1 MDFNP
6 KYFDFIKARVVGVT
20 VPTVDFI
27 PDSEGIISY
36 CARVSNPS
44 NQQNF
49 ESAAGL
55 LKYCMKNGHW
65 SVFDMANI
73 LIEVEAPRDIAR
85 QVLRHSSMK
94 FQEFCVAEDSMI
106 TMIHDS
112 GRSYKRSI
120 KELYDLQESKYKGR
134 ANWTVRHYNEN
145 TKQLEPAAIKEIF
158 KTGLKDCFEMTLESS
173 LTKTGKKV
181 KATADHKFLTLN
193 GWKRL
198 GDITTEDFVAENG
211 IPLYQDPAWLSGA
224 KKVAIATGTGVQ
236 GIADMAG
243 ISYHTARKW
252 LRINSLQFTH
262 AEVAAYTEIWNKH
275 LPSEQQPMFNKSHSK
290 ESRDKMSKS
299 ARSGQDSEFYTD
311 GSFTM
316 EDGPFRKKV
325 TRWSRGYLTELLNK
339 QGGKCAITGLTLT
352 RDDAEVDHILPVYS
366 NPELAFEVSNLQVIS
381 RKEHDKKTQK
391 EKQESRWTIKWK
403 KVSSVNFVGELE
415 TYDMEI
421 DAPSHN
427 YVANGIIT
435 HNSQRYAVAQSLVVR
450 ETRLQD
456 KKNRQN
462 SIELDLTDK
471 EDFDKCLEWE
481 KRQGEV
487 IALVKKHYAWAI
499 ENDIAKECA
508 RVILPE
514 GNTMSYMYANTTVR
528 SAITYLSV
536 RDDEGVTQKEHV
548 YLAKVIKPAI
558 IEHFPFLEELL
569 EK

>member
-1 MDFNP
+1 MEFNP

-73 LIEVEAPRDIAR
+73 LIEVEVPRDIAR

-94 FQEFCVAEDSMI
+94 FQEF
-106 TMIHDS
+106 
-112 GRSYKRSI
+112 
-120 KELYDLQESKYKGR
+120 
-134 ANWTVRHYNEN
+134 
-145 TKQLEPAAIKEIF
+145 
-158 KTGLKDCFEMTLESS
+158 
-173 LTKTGKKV
+173 
-181 KATADHKFLTLN
+181 
-193 GWKRL
+193 
-198 GDITTEDFVAENG
+198 
-211 IPLYQDPAWLSGA
+211 
-224 KKVAIATGTGVQ
+224 
-236 GIADMAG
+236 
-243 ISYHTARKW
+243 
-252 LRINSLQFTH
+252 
-262 AEVAAYTEIWNKH
+262 
-275 LPSEQQPMFNKSHSK
+275 
-290 ESRDKMSKS
+290 
-299 ARSGQDSEFYTD
+299 
-311 GSFTM
+311 
-316 EDGPFRKKV
+316 
-325 TRWSRGYLTELLNK
+325 
-339 QGGKCAITGLTLT
+339 
-352 RDDAEVDHILPVYS
+352 
-366 NPELAFEVSNLQVIS
+366 
-381 RKEHDKKTQK
+381 
-391 EKQESRWTIKWK
+391 
-403 KVSSVNFVGELE
+403 
-415 TYDMEI
+415 
-421 DAPSHN
+421 
-427 YVANGIIT
+427 
-435 HNSQRYAVAQSLVVR
+435 SQRYAEAQNFYVR

-462 SIELDLTDK
+462 SIDLDLDNE
-471 EDFDKCLEWE
+471 EDSGKILEWE

-499 ENDIAKECA
+499 KNDIAKECA

-528 SAITYLSV
+528 SAITYLNV

>member
-94 FQEFCVAEDSMI
+94 FQEF
-106 TMIHDS
+106 
-112 GRSYKRSI
+112 
-120 KELYDLQESKYKGR
+120 
-134 ANWTVRHYNEN
+134 
-145 TKQLEPAAIKEIF
+145 
-158 KTGLKDCFEMTLESS
+158 
-173 LTKTGKKV
+173 
-181 KATADHKFLTLN
+181 
-193 GWKRL
+193 
-198 GDITTEDFVAENG
+198 
-211 IPLYQDPAWLSGA
+211 
-224 KKVAIATGTGVQ
+224 
-236 GIADMAG
+236 
-243 ISYHTARKW
+243 
-252 LRINSLQFTH
+252 
-262 AEVAAYTEIWNKH
+262 
-275 LPSEQQPMFNKSHSK
+275 
-290 ESRDKMSKS
+290 
-299 ARSGQDSEFYTD
+299 
-311 GSFTM
+311 
-316 EDGPFRKKV
+316 
-325 TRWSRGYLTELLNK
+325 
-339 QGGKCAITGLTLT
+339 
-352 RDDAEVDHILPVYS
+352 
-366 NPELAFEVSNLQVIS
+366 
-381 RKEHDKKTQK
+381 
-391 EKQESRWTIKWK
+391 
-403 KVSSVNFVGELE
+403 
-415 TYDMEI
+415 
-421 DAPSHN
+421 
-427 YVANGIIT
+427 
-435 HNSQRYAVAQSLVVR
+435 SQRYAEAQNFHVR

-528 SAITYLSV
+528 SAITYLNV

-558 IEHFPFLEELL
+558 IEHFPFLEELF

>member
-94 FQEFCVAEDSMI
+94 FQEF
-106 TMIHDS
+106 
-112 GRSYKRSI
+112 
-120 KELYDLQESKYKGR
+120 
-134 ANWTVRHYNEN
+134 
-145 TKQLEPAAIKEIF
+145 
-158 KTGLKDCFEMTLESS
+158 
-173 LTKTGKKV
+173 
-181 KATADHKFLTLN
+181 
-193 GWKRL
+193 
-198 GDITTEDFVAENG
+198 
-211 IPLYQDPAWLSGA
+211 
-224 KKVAIATGTGVQ
+224 
-236 GIADMAG
+236 
-243 ISYHTARKW
+243 
-252 LRINSLQFTH
+252 
-262 AEVAAYTEIWNKH
+262 
-275 LPSEQQPMFNKSHSK
+275 
-290 ESRDKMSKS
+290 
-299 ARSGQDSEFYTD
+299 
-311 GSFTM
+311 
-316 EDGPFRKKV
+316 
-325 TRWSRGYLTELLNK
+325 
-339 QGGKCAITGLTLT
+339 
-352 RDDAEVDHILPVYS
+352 
-366 NPELAFEVSNLQVIS
+366 
-381 RKEHDKKTQK
+381 
-391 EKQESRWTIKWK
+391 
-403 KVSSVNFVGELE
+403 
-415 TYDMEI
+415 
-421 DAPSHN
+421 
-427 YVANGIIT
+427 
-435 HNSQRYAVAQSLVVR
+435 SQRYAEAQNFYVR

-462 SIELDLTDK
+462 SIELDLTNK

-528 SAITYLSV
+528 SAITYLNV

>member
-85 QVLRHSSMK
+85 QVLRHSSMR
-94 FQEFCVAEDSMI
+94 FQEF
-106 TMIHDS
+106 
-112 GRSYKRSI
+112 
-120 KELYDLQESKYKGR
+120 
-134 ANWTVRHYNEN
+134 
-145 TKQLEPAAIKEIF
+145 
-158 KTGLKDCFEMTLESS
+158 
-173 LTKTGKKV
+173 
-181 KATADHKFLTLN
+181 
-193 GWKRL
+193 
-198 GDITTEDFVAENG
+198 
-211 IPLYQDPAWLSGA
+211 
-224 KKVAIATGTGVQ
+224 
-236 GIADMAG
+236 
-243 ISYHTARKW
+243 
-252 LRINSLQFTH
+252 
-262 AEVAAYTEIWNKH
+262 
-275 LPSEQQPMFNKSHSK
+275 
-290 ESRDKMSKS
+290 
-299 ARSGQDSEFYTD
+299 
-311 GSFTM
+311 
-316 EDGPFRKKV
+316 
-325 TRWSRGYLTELLNK
+325 
-339 QGGKCAITGLTLT
+339 
-352 RDDAEVDHILPVYS
+352 
-366 NPELAFEVSNLQVIS
+366 
-381 RKEHDKKTQK
+381 
-391 EKQESRWTIKWK
+391 
-403 KVSSVNFVGELE
+403 
-415 TYDMEI
+415 
-421 DAPSHN
+421 
-427 YVANGIIT
+427 
-435 HNSQRYAVAQSLVVR
+435 SQRYAEAQNFHVR

-528 SAITYLSV
+528 SAITYLNV

>member
-94 FQEFCVAEDSMI
+94 FQEF
-106 TMIHDS
+106 
-112 GRSYKRSI
+112 
-120 KELYDLQESKYKGR
+120 
-134 ANWTVRHYNEN
+134 
-145 TKQLEPAAIKEIF
+145 
-158 KTGLKDCFEMTLESS
+158 
-173 LTKTGKKV
+173 
-181 KATADHKFLTLN
+181 
-193 GWKRL
+193 
-198 GDITTEDFVAENG
+198 
-211 IPLYQDPAWLSGA
+211 
-224 KKVAIATGTGVQ
+224 
-236 GIADMAG
+236 
-243 ISYHTARKW
+243 
-252 LRINSLQFTH
+252 
-262 AEVAAYTEIWNKH
+262 
-275 LPSEQQPMFNKSHSK
+275 
-290 ESRDKMSKS
+290 
-299 ARSGQDSEFYTD
+299 
-311 GSFTM
+311 
-316 EDGPFRKKV
+316 
-325 TRWSRGYLTELLNK
+325 
-339 QGGKCAITGLTLT
+339 
-352 RDDAEVDHILPVYS
+352 
-366 NPELAFEVSNLQVIS
+366 
-381 RKEHDKKTQK
+381 
-391 EKQESRWTIKWK
+391 
-403 KVSSVNFVGELE
+403 
-415 TYDMEI
+415 
-421 DAPSHN
+421 
-427 YVANGIIT
+427 
-435 HNSQRYAVAQSLVVR
+435 SQRYAEAQNFHVR

-462 SIELDLTDK
+462 SIELDLMNK
-471 EDFDKCLEWE
+471 KDFDKCLEWE

-528 SAITYLSV
+528 SAITYLNV

>member
-1 MDFNP
+1 MEFNP

-73 LIEVEAPRDIAR
+73 LIEVEVPRDIAR

-94 FQEFCVAEDSMI
+94 FQEF
-106 TMIHDS
+106 
-112 GRSYKRSI
+112 
-120 KELYDLQESKYKGR
+120 
-134 ANWTVRHYNEN
+134 
-145 TKQLEPAAIKEIF
+145 
-158 KTGLKDCFEMTLESS
+158 
-173 LTKTGKKV
+173 
-181 KATADHKFLTLN
+181 
-193 GWKRL
+193 
-198 GDITTEDFVAENG
+198 
-211 IPLYQDPAWLSGA
+211 
-224 KKVAIATGTGVQ
+224 
-236 GIADMAG
+236 
-243 ISYHTARKW
+243 
-252 LRINSLQFTH
+252 
-262 AEVAAYTEIWNKH
+262 
-275 LPSEQQPMFNKSHSK
+275 
-290 ESRDKMSKS
+290 
-299 ARSGQDSEFYTD
+299 
-311 GSFTM
+311 
-316 EDGPFRKKV
+316 
-325 TRWSRGYLTELLNK
+325 
-339 QGGKCAITGLTLT
+339 
-352 RDDAEVDHILPVYS
+352 
-366 NPELAFEVSNLQVIS
+366 
-381 RKEHDKKTQK
+381 
-391 EKQESRWTIKWK
+391 
-403 KVSSVNFVGELE
+403 
-415 TYDMEI
+415 
-421 DAPSHN
+421 
-427 YVANGIIT
+427 
-435 HNSQRYAVAQSLVVR
+435 SQRYAEAQNFYVR

-462 SIELDLTDK
+462 SIDLDLNNEEEFNK
-471 EDFDKCLEWE
+471 ILEWE

-528 SAITYLSV
+528 SAITYLNV

>member
-1 MDFNP
+1 MEFNL

-94 FQEFCVAEDSMI
+94 FQEF
-106 TMIHDS
+106 
-112 GRSYKRSI
+112 
-120 KELYDLQESKYKGR
+120 
-134 ANWTVRHYNEN
+134 
-145 TKQLEPAAIKEIF
+145 
-158 KTGLKDCFEMTLESS
+158 
-173 LTKTGKKV
+173 
-181 KATADHKFLTLN
+181 
-193 GWKRL
+193 
-198 GDITTEDFVAENG
+198 
-211 IPLYQDPAWLSGA
+211 
-224 KKVAIATGTGVQ
+224 
-236 GIADMAG
+236 
-243 ISYHTARKW
+243 
-252 LRINSLQFTH
+252 
-262 AEVAAYTEIWNKH
+262 
-275 LPSEQQPMFNKSHSK
+275 
-290 ESRDKMSKS
+290 
-299 ARSGQDSEFYTD
+299 
-311 GSFTM
+311 
-316 EDGPFRKKV
+316 
-325 TRWSRGYLTELLNK
+325 
-339 QGGKCAITGLTLT
+339 
-352 RDDAEVDHILPVYS
+352 
-366 NPELAFEVSNLQVIS
+366 
-381 RKEHDKKTQK
+381 
-391 EKQESRWTIKWK
+391 
-403 KVSSVNFVGELE
+403 
-415 TYDMEI
+415 
-421 DAPSHN
+421 
-427 YVANGIIT
+427 
-435 HNSQRYAVAQSLVVR
+435 SQRYAEAQSFHVR

-462 SIELDLTDK
+462 SIDLDLGNE
-471 EDFDKCLEWE
+471 EDFNKILEWE

-499 ENDIAKECA
+499 KNDIAKECA

-528 SAITYLSV
+528 SAITYLNV

-558 IEHFPFLEELL
+558 VEHFPFLEELL